1 MNSLSLRVF
10 HGFVLAVIV
19 SGCSTIGDSAP
30 SFSAA
35 EGLPSQPNL
44 PDPLLML
51 DGQKVTTAAQWKEK
65 RRPELKALFAHYMYG
80 EIPPK
85 PAKLDFGS
93 SVADKKFLGGKATL
107 KLVTIS
113 IPGSDVPKID
123 LLVVTPNAANKPA
136 PAFLAM

>member
-1 MNSLSLRVF
+1 MNSPTRWLAGLCT
-10 HGFVLAVIV
+10 VLLC
-19 SGCSTIGDSAP
+19 GCSTMNEKSKNSFPDISALP
-30 SFSAA
+30 AQP
-35 EGLPSQPNL
+35 GLPN
-44 PDPLLML
+44 PLVMQN
-51 DGQKVTTAAQWKEK
+51 GRPVTTAEQWREQ

-113 IPGSDVPKID
+113 IPG
-123 LLVVTPNAANKPA
+123 
-136 PAFLAM
+136 